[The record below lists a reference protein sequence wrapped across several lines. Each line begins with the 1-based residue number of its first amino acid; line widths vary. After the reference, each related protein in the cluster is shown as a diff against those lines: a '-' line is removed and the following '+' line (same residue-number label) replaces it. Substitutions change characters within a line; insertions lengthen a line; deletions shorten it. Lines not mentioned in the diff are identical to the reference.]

1 MCEIRYTFVPSKS
14 NIMKSNRKSFT
25 QKYELK
31 TFKEIFFNL
40 TNYIT
45 LSIGLLLLYWGIFSN
60 LIYPIMDM
68 IKEPTVGVIFIGLLR
83 IFILSAICFFSGLSF
98 ILMTFFKN
106 K

>member
-1 MCEIRYTFVPSKS
+1 MWRFCYTFVPSKS
-14 NIMKSNRKSFT
+14 NIMKSNQKSFT

-31 TFKEIFFNL
+31 SFNEIFFNL

-60 LIYPIMDM
+60 LIYPIMNM

>member
-1 MCEIRYTFVPSKS
+1 MWKFRYIFVTSKS
-14 NIMKSNRKSFT
+14 NIMKTKQKTFK

-45 LSIGLLLLYWGIFSN
+45 LTIGILLLYWGIFSN

>member
-1 MCEIRYTFVPSKS
+1 
-14 NIMKSNRKSFT
+14 MKTKLNKFSE
-25 QKYELK
+25 KYELK

-40 TNYIT
+40 SNYIT
-45 LSIGLLLLYWGIFSN
+45 LVIGLLLLYWGIFSN

-83 IFILSAICFFSGLSF
+83 IFILSAICYFSGLSF
-98 ILMTFFKN
+98 LLMTFFKN

>member
-1 MCEIRYTFVPSKS
+1 MKTKQKTFK
-14 NIMKSNRKSFT
+14 

-40 TNYIT
+40 SNYIT
-45 LSIGLLLLYWGIFSN
+45 LVIGLLLLYWGIFSN

-83 IFILSAICFFSGLSF
+83 IFILSAICNISGLSF
-98 ILMTFFKN
+98 ILMTFFNN